1 MTRRASGLT
10 LAALLALSAPAFAQ
24 QYFLYSPAPFAEEE
38 KDRPH
43 DGVLVREVPVKKG
56 DTLYGLSRR
65 FSGHGSYFSQ
75 ILLFNNISNPN
86 LIYAGDTLRVPVTST
101 EGEKTRTRKGGKAS
115 SRKGSPAASATQEPS
130 SVGRTPA
137 EKKSSRSRATVP
149 ESITEH
155 QPTTKRPSVPEPP
168 SRTSSAPE
176 KAAAPAPQTES
187 AGQKLYERAMRAY
200 RQEDCRNALDLFD
213 QFLAADPA
221 SPLAADANLYKA
233 ECYLKMSAQ

>member
-24 QYFLYSPAPFAEEE
+24 QYFLYSPAPLAEEE

-86 LIYAGDTLRVPVTST
+86 LIYAGDTLRVPVTGQ
-101 EGEKTRTRKGGKAS
+101 EGEKTRSRKTGKAV
-115 SRKGSPAASATQEPS
+115 SRKGEMSGPAASRTQEQPS
-130 SVGRTPA
+130 A
-137 EKKSSRSRATVP
+137 EKKNSRNRAAVS
-149 ESITEH
+149 ESVTEH
-155 QPTTKRPSVPEPP
+155 QPAARRPSVPEPS
-168 SRTSSAPE
+168 SRTSSTPE
-176 KAAAPAPQTES
+176 KPDAPAAQTEP
-187 AGQKLYERAMRAY
+187 AGQMLYERAMRAY
-200 RQEDCRNALDLFD
+200 RQDDCRNALDLFD

-233 ECYLKMSAQ
+233 ECYLKMSSQ